1 MGAFFK
7 ILALGDIVGK
17 PGREVIVKRLPELRE
32 KEEVDFAI
40 GNAENVAGGNGLT
53 PDLAEKL
60 FASGMDCLTNGDHV
74 WNKRELIPAIQ
85 KDRRLLRP
93 ANYPEEQPGRGWAV
107 YETPKGPVG
116 ILNVQGRVFMGTPA
130 ECPFKTAERAL
141 QELCARAKVIAV
153 DVHAEA
159 TSEKIAMGRYLD
171 GRASC
176 VFGTHT
182 HVQTADEQVLPK
194 GTGYITELG
203 MTGPYDS
210 VLGRSVEPVLG
221 KFLTGMPHVFDV
233 AEGDPRMSGC
243 LFTIDGATGRCTE
256 AKRIHIRL

>member
-1 MGAFFK
+1 MGT
-7 ILALGDIVGK
+7 IIRLLALGDIVGK
-17 PGREVIVKRLPELRE
+17 PGREVIAKRLPELRE
-32 KEEVDFAI
+32 KEKIDFAI
-40 GNAENVAGGNGLT
+40 GNGENVAGGNGLT

-85 KDRRLLRP
+85 KDKRLLRP

-116 ILNVQGRVFMGTPA
+116 VLNLQGRVFMGTPA
-130 ECPFKTAERAL
+130 SCPFKMAEKAF
-141 QELCARAKVIAV
+141 QELAARTKVIAV
-153 DVHAEA
+153 DMHAEA
-159 TSEKIAMGRYLD
+159 TSEKIAMGRFLD

-182 HVQTADEQVLPK
+182 HVQTSDEQVFPK

-210 VLGRSVEPVLG
+210 ILGRCVEPVLA
-221 KFLTGMPHVFDV
+221 KFVTGMPHPFEV

-243 LFTIDGATGRCTE
+243 LFTVDAGTGRALE
-256 AKRIHIRL
+256 VKRIHVKL